1 MHYRIL
7 ADIVVLIH
15 LCFMVFSVLGGLLV
29 LRWKWWACVHIPAV
43 LWAALIE
50 FRGWLCP
57 LTPIENWLRQ
67 AGGAASYKAG
77 FIEHYVVP
85 IIYPSSLTQKMQ
97 ITLGILVLTINLC
110 IYAWIWHCHASD
122 EH

>member
-7 ADIVVLIH
+7 ADMMVLIH
-15 LCFMVFSVLGGLLV
+15 LCFIAFSVLGGLLV
-29 LRWKWWACVHIPAV
+29 LRRHWWAFIHIPAV

-67 AGGAASYKAG
+67 AGGAAGYKTG
-77 FIEHYVVP
+77 FIEHYIVP

-97 ITLGILVLTINLC
+97 ITLGLLVLTINLC
-110 IYAWIWHCHASD
+110 IYAWVWYRLTSAD
-122 EH
+122 R

>member
-7 ADIVVLIH
+7 ADLVVLIH
-15 LCFMVFSVLGGLLV
+15 LCYIAFSVLGGLLV
-29 LRWKWWACVHIPAV
+29 LRRKWWAYIHIPAV

-67 AGGAASYKAG
+67 AGGAAGYKAG
-77 FIEHYVVP
+77 FIEHYIVP
-85 IIYPSSLTQKMQ
+85 IIYPSSLTQNMQ
-97 ITLGILVLTINLC
+97 ITLGILVLIINLL
-110 IYAWIWHCHASD
+110 IYAWIWHSRAGSD
-122 EH
+122 G

>member
-1 MHYRIL
+1 M
-7 ADIVVLIH
+7 VVLIH
-15 LCFMVFSVLGGLLV
+15 LCFIAFSVLGGFLV
-29 LRWKWWACVHIPAV
+29 LKWRWCVCFHIPAV

-67 AGGAASYKAG
+67 AGGAAGYKAG
-77 FIEHYVVP
+77 FIEHYIVP

-97 ITLGILVLTINLC
+97 ITLGLLVLTINLC
-110 IYAWIWHCHASD
+110 IYGWVWYRLTRSD
-122 EH
+122 R